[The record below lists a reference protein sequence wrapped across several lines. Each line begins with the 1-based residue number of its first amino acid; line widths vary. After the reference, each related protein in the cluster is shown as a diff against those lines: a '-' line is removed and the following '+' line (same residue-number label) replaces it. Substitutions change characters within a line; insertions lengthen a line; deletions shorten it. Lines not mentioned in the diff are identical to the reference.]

1 MDAGSNYAFIWLV
14 YLAGAGGFFL
24 VFWPLTK
31 WPSARWISYIVRGAV
46 LALALTPW
54 YANSQDSVLAPALM
68 VVLLDTITLGPA
80 EAVRALIPLI
90 LGLMVGL
97 ISATVLYVKR
107 KKSNILINNK

>member
-1 MDAGSNYAFIWLV
+1 
-14 YLAGAGGFFL
+14 
-24 VFWPLTK
+24 
-31 WPSARWISYIVRGAV
+31 
-46 LALALTPW
+46 
-54 YANSQDSVLAPALM
+54 
-68 VVLLDTITLGPA
+68 LLDTITLGPA